1 MDWLKGKR
9 TYILAASAL
18 LGILAAY
25 LHGDLSAAA
34 AITQALGALGLVTAR
49 VGASN
54 DADEAAKS

>member
-1 MDWLKGKR
+1 MNWLRGKR

-25 LHGDLSAAA
+25 LHGDVTGVDALL
-34 AITQALGALGLVTAR
+34 QALAATGLVTAR

-54 DADEAAKS
+54 DASAAKP